1 MENNINKQCKE
12 IVRILMQADKKVN
25 ELTTGYAQDDR
36 RRAILL
42 TVSLSITDLYQQIS
56 DVVAANF
63 ISDALEEE

>member
-25 ELTTGYAQDDR
+25 ELTTGYAQEDR
-36 RRAILL
+36 RRAILV

>member
-25 ELTTGYAQDDR
+25 ELTTGYAQGDR
-36 RRAILL
+36 RRAILV